1 MAGVLIPQLNMEQD
15 AFFKGGEEMVKNA
28 LPLILTSICLT
39 ATPVCAAEKV
49 NAVLPVTCT
58 ARESTEKF
66 AVLIEGDSVYE
77 ASPSIVYLSDGD
89 NKSFTVS
96 IEMPGDYKYKI
107 YQKKGNNK
115 NTDYDKTIYQAE
127 VFVTEDDDGKLNADT
142 VVFSNGSSEKSAAC
156 SFVNK
161 VKSPTPA
168 QDTETQNKTTG
179 KNNTTG
185 KSAAGNPGSSGNV
198 GAVSKST
205 SSAAE
210 KVRTG
215 VDTFECL
222 YAGIGLA
229 GMITAILA
237 LQKRRKTK

>member
-1 MAGVLIPQLNMEQD
+1 MI
-15 AFFKGGEEMVKNA
+15 KNA
-28 LPLILTSICLT
+28 LPLILMSICLT
-39 ATPVCAAEKV
+39 TTPVCAAEKV

-66 AVLIEGDSVYE
+66 VVLIEGDSVYK

-96 IEMPGDYKYKI
+96 IDMPGNYKYKI
-107 YQKKGNNK
+107 YQKRGNSK

-127 VFVTEDDDGKLNADT
+127 VFVTEDDDGNLNADT

-161 VKSPTPA
+161 AKNPTTE
-168 QDTETQNKTTG
+168 QGTETSNKTTG
-179 KNNTTG
+179 KN
-185 KSAAGNPGSSGNV
+185 AAENPGTSGSSGASGGV
-198 GAVSKST
+198 GAVSKNT

-215 VDTFECL
+215 VDTFEGL

-237 LQKRRKTK
+237 LRKRRKTK

>member
-1 MAGVLIPQLNMEQD
+1 MI
-15 AFFKGGEEMVKNA
+15 KNA

-39 ATPVCAAEKV
+39 TTPVCAAEKV

-66 AVLIEGDSVYE
+66 AVLIEGDSVYK

-96 IEMPGDYKYKI
+96 IDMPGNYKYKI
-107 YQKKGNNK
+107 YQKRGNSK

-127 VFVTEDDDGKLNADT
+127 VFVTEDDDGNLNADT

-168 QDTETQNKTTG
+168 QGTETSNKTTG
-179 KNNTTG
+179 KN
-185 KSAAGNPGSSGNV
+185 AAGNSGASGGV

-205 SSAAE
+205 SSAVE

-222 YAGIGLA
+222 YAGAGLV
-229 GMITAILA
+229 GMITAMLA
-237 LQKRRKTK
+237 LRKRRKTK

>member
-1 MAGVLIPQLNMEQD
+1 MAGVLIPQLNMEQG

-66 AVLIEGDSVYE
+66 AVLIEGDSVYK

-96 IEMPGDYKYKI
+96 IDMPGDYKYKI

-179 KNNTTG
+179 K
-185 KSAAGNPGSSGNV
+185 SAAGNPGSSGNV

-237 LQKRRKTK
+237 LRKRRKTK

>member
-1 MAGVLIPQLNMEQD
+1 
-15 AFFKGGEEMVKNA
+15 MVKNA

-66 AVLIEGDSVYE
+66 AVLIEGDSVYK

-96 IEMPGDYKYKI
+96 IDMPGDYKYKI

-127 VFVTEDDDGKLNADT
+127 VFVTE
-142 VVFSNGSSEKSAAC
+142 
-156 SFVNK
+156 
-161 VKSPTPA
+161 SPTPA
-168 QDTETQNKTTG
+168 QDTETPNKTTE
-179 KNNTTG
+179 KNNATG
-185 KSAAGNPGSSGNV
+185 KSATGNPGSSGNV

-237 LQKRRKTK
+237 LRKRRKTK

>member
-1 MAGVLIPQLNMEQD
+1 MGKMFTTKKRVRPVFVEDTDKTMFAEVCPAYGLPADFYEMGAMDELGFYYVLKSLKNGMAE
-15 AFFKGGEEMVKNA
+15 F
-28 LPLILTSICLT
+28 
-39 ATPVCAAEKV
+39 
-49 NAVLPVTCT
+49 
-58 ARESTEKF
+58 
-66 AVLIEGDSVYE
+66 
-77 ASPSIVYLSDGD
+77 SDL
-89 NKSFTVS
+89 KSFTVS
-96 IEMPGDYKYKI
+96 IDMPGDYKYKI

-161 VKSPTPA
+161 IKSPTPA

-179 KNNTTG
+179 KNNATG

-222 YAGIGLA
+222 YAGIGLS

-237 LQKRRKTK
+237 LRKRRKTK

>member
-1 MAGVLIPQLNMEQD
+1 
-15 AFFKGGEEMVKNA
+15 MVKNA

-66 AVLIEGDSVYE
+66 AVLIEGDSVYK
-77 ASPSIVYLSDGD
+77 ASPSVVYLSDGD

-96 IEMPGDYKYKI
+96 IDMPGNYKYKI
-107 YQKKGNNK
+107 YQKRGNSK

-127 VFVTEDDDGKLNADT
+127 VFVTEDDDGNLNADT

-168 QDTETQNKTTG
+168 QGTETLNKTNG
-179 KNNTTG
+179 KNT
-185 KSAAGNPGSSGNV
+185 AGSSGTSGNV

-222 YAGIGLA
+222 YAGAGLV
-229 GMITAILA
+229 GMITAMLA
-237 LQKRRKTK
+237 LRKRRKTK

>member
-1 MAGVLIPQLNMEQD
+1 
-15 AFFKGGEEMVKNA
+15 MVKNV

-39 ATPVCAAEKV
+39 TTPVCAAEKV

-66 AVLIEGDSVYE
+66 AVLIEGDSVYK

-96 IEMPGDYKYKI
+96 IDMPGDYKYKI

-127 VFVTEDDDGKLNADT
+127 VFVTEDDDGELNADT

-237 LQKRRKTK
+237 LRKRRKTK